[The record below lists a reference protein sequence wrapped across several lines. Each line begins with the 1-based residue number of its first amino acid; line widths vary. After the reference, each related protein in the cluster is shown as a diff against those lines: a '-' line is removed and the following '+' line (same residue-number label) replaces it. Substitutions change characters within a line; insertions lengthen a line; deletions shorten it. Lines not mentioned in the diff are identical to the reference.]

1 MSAAFEVP
9 AGAALDAPAGVSGAA
24 GWAFFAPQGEVVRV
38 NVSDELDRRWQAA
51 YRAYEHAS
59 AEVARSGADD
69 RGAAHA
75 MAVTSWDVAVLWREI
90 ADSPYLP
97 WWVLAAVHSAA
108 ETFEH
113 QSREW
118 NARSNAGAGVHPMAP
133 RRRGGGG

>member
-1 MSAAFEVP
+1 M
-9 AGAALDAPAGVSGAA
+9 
-24 GWAFFAPQGEVVRV
+24 
-38 NVSDELDRRWQAA
+38 NVSDDLDGRWQAA

-59 AEVARSGADD
+59 EEVTRAGADD

-75 MAVTSWDVAVLWREI
+75 LALASWDVAALWREI
-90 ADSPYLP
+90 ADTPFLP

-118 NARSNAGAGVHPMAP
+118 NAKANAAVGVRSVSP
-133 RRRGGGG
+133 RRRNGGA